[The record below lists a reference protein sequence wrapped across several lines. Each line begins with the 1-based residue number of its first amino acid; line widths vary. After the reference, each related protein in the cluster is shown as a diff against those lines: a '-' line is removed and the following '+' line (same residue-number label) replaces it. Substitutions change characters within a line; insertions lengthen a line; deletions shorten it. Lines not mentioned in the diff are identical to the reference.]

1 LNLDAVLSHFFYFF
15 GDGPRPVPPPGVG
28 GTPDPGIKIITLSYD
43 DRTIRIASLN
53 YSLGFWFF
61 ARLTGLSYLFAFL
74 SLFFQIPGLIGTDG
88 ILPAENFLS
97 RVSQALG
104 PGASWALPSLTWIFG
119 ASNTSL
125 HLIALVGL
133 ITSALLT
140 FGLLRPLSA
149 VLAWLC
155 WLSFV
160 NIGQD
165 FLSFQWDTLLLE
177 AGFLVIFLEKPGLL
191 PTAPGRDVPPLLL
204 RVAAWFLV
212 FRLML
217 SSGLVKLLSGDPTWA
232 DLSAMSY
239 HFFTQPIPNPLSWF
253 AHQLPGQSLA
263 TLATLISELLIPFAI
278 LIPYPRAR
286 LIAGISFLA
295 LMALIALTGNYAYF
309 NLLTAALSLTLIDN
323 RYWPRFLAPQKIPL
337 PWTPFPWRHLCSIAA
352 VIQLSVA
359 FPVLLATAGLAPR
372 MSLPLLGSLEK
383 TFAPWH
389 LTSGYGLFAVMTV
402 RRPELVLEHSANGTD
417 WQPLLFRYKAGPPDR
432 LPPQVAPFQPRLD
445 WQMWFAALSA
455 ERGQLPGWFAEFIK
469 QLRAGSPA
477 VTGLLTPG
485 QPTLSPATYLRIRMD
500 QYRFTT
506 LAERSATGHW
516 WHITP
521 GPVLIVLSPE
531 DK

>member
-1 LNLDAVLSHFFYFF
+1 M
-15 GDGPRPVPPPGVG
+15 
-28 GTPDPGIKIITLSYD
+28 
-43 DRTIRIASLN
+43 N

-61 ARLTGLSYLFAFL
+61 ARLTGLSYFFAFL
-74 SLFFQIPGLIGTDG
+74 SFYFQFPGLIGTDG
-88 ILPAENFLS
+88 ILPAENLLS
-97 RVSQALG
+97 RASQALG
-104 PGASWALPSLTWIFG
+104 SGAPWALPSLTWIFG

-125 HLIALVGL
+125 HIIAFAGLIASV
-133 ITSALLT
+133 LLT

-149 VLAWLC
+149 ALAWLC

-160 NIGQD
+160 NVGQD

-177 AGFLVIFLEKPGLL
+177 AGFLVIFLEKPGLI
-191 PTAPGRDVPPLLL
+191 PHASGQDAPPALL
-204 RVAAWFLV
+204 RFAAWFLV

-239 HFFTQPIPNPLSWF
+239 HFFTQPIPNPVSWF
-253 AHQLPGQSLA
+253 AHQLPGSSLA
-263 TLATLISELLIPFAI
+263 TLATLISEILIPFAV
-278 LIPYPRAR
+278 LIPHPRVR
-286 LIAGISFLA
+286 LIAGISFLG
-295 LMALIALTGNYAYF
+295 LMALVALTGNYAYF
-309 NLLTAALSLTLIDN
+309 NLLTAALSLTLIEN
-323 RYWPRFLAPQKIPL
+323 RYWPRFLALPTIPL
-337 PWTPFPWRHLCSIAA
+337 PWTPVPWRLLCSLAA
-352 VIQLSVA
+352 LIQLSVA
-359 FPVLLATAGLAPR
+359 FPILLATAGLAPR
-372 MSLPLLGSLEK
+372 KSLPLIGSLEK

-477 VTGLLTPG
+477 VTGLLAPG
-485 QPTLSPATYLRIRMD
+485 QPILSPATYLRIRMD

-506 LAERSATGHW
+506 LAERSESGHW
-516 WHITP
+516 WHISP
-521 GPVLIVLSPE
+521 GPVLLVLSPE
-531 DK
+531 GTKTQGL

>member
-1 LNLDAVLSHFFYFF
+1 M
-15 GDGPRPVPPPGVG
+15 
-28 GTPDPGIKIITLSYD
+28 
-43 DRTIRIASLN
+43 N
-53 YSLGFWFF
+53 YPIGFWFL
-61 ARLTGLSYLFAFL
+61 ARLTGLSYFFAFL
-74 SLFFQIPGLIGTDG
+74 SLLPQIPGLYGSDG
-88 ILPAENFLS
+88 ILPAQNLLTRATE
-97 RVSQALG
+97 ALG
-104 PGASWALPSLTWIFG
+104 PTSAFWTLPSLAWIVG

-125 HLIALVGL
+125 HLIAITGL
-133 ITSALLT
+133 IFSALLT
-140 FGLLRPLSA
+140 LGLLRPLSA
-149 VLAWLC
+149 AATWLC

-160 NIGQD
+160 NLGQD

-177 AGFLVIFLEKPGLL
+177 TGFLVIFLEKPGLI
-191 PTAPGRDVPPLLL
+191 PRHPATDAPPALL
-204 RVAAWFLV
+204 RFAAWFLI

-239 HFFTQPIPNPLSWF
+239 HYFTQPIPNPLSWF
-253 AHQLPGQSLA
+253 AHQLPAQSLA
-263 TLATLISELLIPFAI
+263 TLATLILELIVPFAVLIPH
-278 LIPYPRAR
+278 PRAR
-286 LIAGISFLA
+286 LVAGISFLS
-295 LMALIALTGNYAYF
+295 LMLLVALTGNYAYF

-323 RYWPRFLAPQKIPL
+323 RYWPRLLRPEKIPL
-337 PWTPFPWRHLCSIAA
+337 PWTPIPWRHLCSLAA
-352 VIQLSVA
+352 AIQLSVA

-372 MSLPLLGSLEK
+372 MSLPLLGSVER

-402 RRPELVLEHSANGTD
+402 RRPELVLEHSANGID

-477 VTGLLTPG
+477 VTDLLAPD
-485 QPTLSPATYLRIRMD
+485 QPTFSPATYLRIRLD

-506 LAERSATGHW
+506 PAERDATGHW
-516 WHITP
+516 WRISP
-521 GPVLIVLSPE
+521 GPVLLVLSPE
-531 DK
+531 NPN